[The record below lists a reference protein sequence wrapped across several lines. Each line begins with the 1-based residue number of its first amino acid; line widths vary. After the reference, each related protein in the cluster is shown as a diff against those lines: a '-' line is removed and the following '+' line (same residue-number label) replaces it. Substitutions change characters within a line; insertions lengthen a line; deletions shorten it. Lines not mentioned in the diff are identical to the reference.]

1 MLAAS
6 LSMDCVP
13 DIPRRKWLL
22 PAALAAV
29 VLAASASGCGG
40 AASTTGPPPAAAAP
54 ATTHAKSQGTTFP
67 LFRVAEDTSIDY
79 LDPGLTYSPEGLNVI
94 WNVYL
99 PLLGYRHVSGAAGAT
114 IVPYL
119 ARRLPRVSADGR
131 TYTLYLRPGLTYSNG
146 APVRASDF
154 KATVERDF
162 KLDSPGAG
170 YFYDIVGADEARK
183 SKGGDISGIVTDD
196 ATGRIT
202 ITLKTPQGDFVNVL
216 ASEFAAP
223 VPANA
228 PASDT
233 STHPLPATGP
243 YVIQSYAPNRQIV
256 EVRNPHFDAAALGGS
271 VPAGNPDKVV
281 WDIVGDPGAAM
292 QRTTA
297 GQDDWDP
304 QPIPASSWDDIE
316 AKASDQVRIY
326 TPPNTYYFF
335 MNTRV
340 WPFNKVQVR
349 RAVNYAIDRDELVA
363 IYGGLARP
371 TENILPPTYPSYTKH
386 SLYPHDLVEARR
398 LIRAAGATG
407 ARVTVWN
414 HDRGLDP
421 KATAYL
427 VKVLDSIGLKAKQH
441 IVPSAVYWATIGNEA
456 TNAQIG
462 FADWFQDYPH
472 PLDWFDVL
480 LNGERITKTY
490 NNNYANFD
498 DKEVNAEIDVLNKQP
513 IPTSPVNSRWAALD
527 RQIML
532 EAPWAPFLNREFTD
546 YFNKRVDLGCYVNQ
560 VVYGFDYATIC
571 VR

>member
-1 MLAAS
+1 MQRPLRLTVWLSLVQLA
-6 LSMDCVP
+6 
-13 DIPRRKWLL
+13 LL
-22 PAALAAV
+22 AT
-29 VLAASASGCGG
+29 GCGG
-40 AASTTGPPPAAAAP
+40 AASTAAGPSAAAAAP
-54 ATTHAKSQGTTFP
+54 LKSAAAGPTFP
-67 LFRVAEDTSIDY
+67 IFRVAEDTSIDY

-99 PLLGYRHVSGAAGAT
+99 PLLGYRHVGGAGGST

-119 ARRLPRVSADGR
+119 ARSLPKVSANGR
-131 TYTLYLRPGLTYSNG
+131 VYTLVLRRGLTYSNG
-146 APVRASDF
+146 EPVKASDF
-154 KATVERDF
+154 KAAVERDF
-162 KLDSPGAG
+162 ELDSPGAG

-183 SKGGDISGIVTDD
+183 AKGGHISGIVADD
-196 ATGRIT
+196 KTGRIT
-202 ITLKTPQGDFVNVL
+202 ITLKTPQGDFANVL

-228 PASDT
+228 PPSDT

-243 YVIQSYAPNRQIV
+243 YVIQSYAPNKQIV
-256 EVRNPHFDAAALGGS
+256 EVRNPQFHAARLGGN
-271 VPAGNPDKVV
+271 VPAGNADKVV
-281 WDIVGDPGAAM
+281 WDIVGDAATAL
-292 QRTTA
+292 QRTTS

-304 QPIPASSWDDIE
+304 QPIPAASLAATE
-316 AKASDQVRIY
+316 AKYGDQLKIY

-335 MNTRV
+335 MNTKV
-340 WPFNKVQVR
+340 APFDKLKVRQ
-349 RAVNYAIDRDELVA
+349 AVNYAIDRRALVA
-363 IYGGLARP
+363 IYGGLAQP

-386 SLYPHDLVEARR
+386 SLYRHDVAKARK
-398 LIRAAGATG
+398 LIKEAGAVG
-407 ARVTVWN
+407 AHVLVWN

-421 KATAYL
+421 KATQYL

-441 IVPSAVYWATIGNEA
+441 IVSSAVYWATIGNEA

-490 NNNYANFD
+490 NNDYANFD
-498 DKEVNAEIDVLNKQP
+498 DKAVNAEIDALNKQP

-532 EAPWAPFLNREFTD
+532 KAPWAPFLNREFTD
-546 YFNKRVDLGCYVNQ
+546 FFNSKVNLGCYVNQ
-560 VVYGFDYATIC
+560 VVYGFDYSTIC
-571 VR
+571 MR

>member
-1 MLAAS
+1 MNRLTSPFRML
-6 LSMDCVP
+6 
-13 DIPRRKWLL
+13 R
-22 PAALAAV
+22 LAPLAGLAV
-29 VLAASASGCGG
+29 FAVGCGG
-40 AASTTGPPPAAAAP
+40 ASNAGGPAPAAAAP
-54 ATTHAKSQGTTFP
+54 IVKASTAPAFP
-67 LFRVAEDTSIDY
+67 VLRVAQDTSIDY

-99 PLLGYRHVSGAAGAT
+99 PLLGYRHVNGAGGST

-119 ARRLPRVSADGR
+119 ARSLPRVSADGR
-131 TYTLYLRPGLTYSNG
+131 TYTLVLRRGLSYSNG
-146 APVRASDF
+146 QPVKASDF

-170 YFYDIVGADEARK
+170 YFYNIVGADEARK
-183 SKGGDISGIVTDD
+183 TKGGHISGIVTDD
-196 ATGRIT
+196 ATGKIA
-202 ITLKTPQGDFVNVL
+202 ITLKTPQGDFANVL

-223 VPANA
+223 VPASA
-228 PASDT
+228 AASDT

-243 YVIQSYAPNRQIV
+243 YVIQSYAPNKQIV
-256 EVRNPHFDAAALGGS
+256 EVRNPRFHAERFGGN
-271 VPAGNPDKVV
+271 VPAGNPDKIV
-281 WDIVGDPGAAM
+281 WDIVGDAATALK
-292 QRTTA
+292 RTTN

-304 QPIPASSWDDIE
+304 QPIPEASLGDTE
-316 AKASDQVRIY
+316 AKYGDQLRIY

-335 MNTRV
+335 MNTKV
-340 WPFNKVQVR
+340 APFNKLQVR
-349 RAVNYAIDRDELVA
+349 QAVNYAIDRRALVA
-363 IYGGLARP
+363 VYGGLAQP

-386 SLYPHDLVEARR
+386 SLYRHDVAKARR
-398 LIRAAGATG
+398 LIKEAGAMG

-421 KATAYL
+421 KATEYL
-427 VKVLDSIGLKAKQH
+427 VKVLNSIGLRAKQH
-441 IVPSAVYWATIGNEA
+441 IVTSAVYWATVGNEA

-498 DKEVNAEIDVLNKQP
+498 DKKVNAEIDALNKQA
-513 IPTSPVNSRWAALD
+513 IPTSPVNSRWASLD

-546 YFNKRVDLGCYVNQ
+546 FFNVKVDLGCYVNQ
-560 VVYGFDYATIC
+560 VVYGFDYSTIC
-571 VR
+571 MR

>member
-1 MLAAS
+1 MRRLTRLSRWLGLAP
-6 LSMDCVP
+6 L
-13 DIPRRKWLL
+13 
-22 PAALAAV
+22 AALALV
-29 VLAASASGCGG
+29 AAGCGGG
-40 AASTTGPPPAAAAP
+40 AASSAGGPPAAAA
-54 ATTHAKSQGTTFP
+54 ATETPIRAATAGPEFP
-67 LFRVAEDTSIDY
+67 VFRVAQDTSIDY

-99 PLLGYRHVSGAAGAT
+99 PLLGYRHVSGAGGAT

-119 ARRLPRVSADGR
+119 ARALPAVSANGR
-131 TYTLYLRPGLTYSNG
+131 TYTLFLRNGLKYSNG
-146 APVRASDF
+146 QAVKASDF

-170 YFYDIVGADEARK
+170 YFYNIVGADEARQT
-183 SKGGDISGIVTDD
+183 KGGTISGIVADD

-202 ITLKTPQGDFVNVL
+202 INLKTPQGDFANVL

-228 PASDT
+228 PDSDT

-243 YVIQSYAPNRQIV
+243 YVIQRYAPNKEIV
-256 EVRNPHFDAAALGGS
+256 EVRNPQFHPAKLGGN
-271 VPAGNPDKVV
+271 VPAGNPDKVI
-281 WDIVGDPGAAM
+281 WDIVGDSSTALA
-292 QRTTA
+292 RTTA

-304 QPIPASSWDDIE
+304 QQIPAASLADTE
-316 AKASDQVRIY
+316 AKYGDQLKVY
-326 TPPNTYYFF
+326 TSPNTYYFF

-340 WPFNKVQVR
+340 APFDKLKVRQ
-349 RAVNYAIDRDELVA
+349 AVNYAIDRKALVA
-363 IYGGLARP
+363 VYGGLAKP
-371 TENILPPTYPSYTKH
+371 TENILPPTYPAYTKH
-386 SLYPHDLVEARR
+386 SLYKHDLAKARK
-398 LIRAAGATG
+398 LIRQAGATG
-407 ARVTVWN
+407 AHVTVWN

-421 KATAYL
+421 KATQYL
-427 VKVLDSIGLKAKQH
+427 VKVLDSIGLKAKEH
-441 IVPSAVYWATIGNEA
+441 IVTSAVYWATVGNEA

-498 DKEVNAEIDVLNKQP
+498 DKAVNAEIDALNKQA
-513 IPTSPVNSRWAALD
+513 IPTSPVNSRWASLD

-532 EAPWAPFLNREFTD
+532 QAPWAPFLNREFTD
-546 YFNKRVDLGCYVNQ
+546 FFNAKVDLGCYVNQ

-571 VR
+571 MR

>member
-1 MLAAS
+1 MRRLIRFPRWLGLAP
-6 LSMDCVP
+6 L
-13 DIPRRKWLL
+13 
-22 PAALAAV
+22 AALALV
-29 VLAASASGCGG
+29 AAGCGGG
-40 AASTTGPPPAAAAP
+40 AASSAGGPPAAAAATETPIRAATAAP
-54 ATTHAKSQGTTFP
+54 AFP
-67 LFRVAEDTSIDY
+67 VFRVAQDTSIDY

-99 PLLGYRHVSGAAGAT
+99 PLLGYRHVSGAGGAT

-119 ARRLPRVSADGR
+119 ARALPAVSANGR
-131 TYTLYLRPGLTYSNG
+131 TYTLFLRSGLKYSNG
-146 APVRASDF
+146 QPVKASDF

-170 YFYDIVGADEARK
+170 YFYNIVGADEARQT
-183 SKGGDISGIVTDD
+183 KGGTISGIVADD

-202 ITLKTPQGDFVNVL
+202 INLKTPQGDFANVL

-228 PASDT
+228 PDSDT

-243 YVIQSYAPNRQIV
+243 YVIQRYAPNKEIV
-256 EVRNPHFDAAALGGS
+256 EVRNPQFHPAKLGGN
-271 VPAGNPDKVV
+271 VPAGNPDKVI
-281 WDIVGDPGAAM
+281 WDIVGDSSTALA
-292 QRTTA
+292 RTTA

-304 QPIPASSWDDIE
+304 QQIPAASLADTE
-316 AKASDQVRIY
+316 AKYGDQLKVY
-326 TPPNTYYFF
+326 TSPNTYYFF

-340 WPFNKVQVR
+340 APFDKLEVR
-349 RAVNYAIDRDELVA
+349 RAVNYAIDRKALVA
-363 IYGGLARP
+363 VYGGLAKP
-371 TENILPPTYPSYTKH
+371 TENILPPTYPAYTKH
-386 SLYPHDLVEARR
+386 SLYKHDLAKARKLVR
-398 LIRAAGATG
+398 QAGATG

-421 KATAYL
+421 KATQYL
-427 VKVLDSIGLKAKQH
+427 VKVLDSIGLKAKEH
-441 IVPSAVYWATIGNEA
+441 IVTSAVYWATVGNEA

-498 DKEVNAEIDVLNKQP
+498 DKAVNAEIDALNKQA
-513 IPTSPVNSRWAALD
+513 IPTSPVNSRWASLD

-532 EAPWAPFLNREFTD
+532 QAPWAPFLNREFTD
-546 YFNKRVDLGCYVNQ
+546 FFNAKVDLGCYVNQ

-571 VR
+571 MR

>member
-1 MLAAS
+1 MGELIRPS
-6 LSMDCVP
+6 
-13 DIPRRKWLL
+13 RRLGLVLL
-22 PAALAAV
+22 AALALLVA
-29 VLAASASGCGG
+29 GCGG
-40 AASTTGPPPAAAAP
+40 SGSSSPGTTTAPSAPAAAEPAAP
-54 ATTHAKSQGTTFP
+54 GSTFP
-67 LFRVAEDTSIDY
+67 VFRVAEDASIDY
-79 LDPGLTYSPEGLNVI
+79 LDPGLTYSSEGLNVI

-99 PLLGYRHVSGAAGAT
+99 PLLGYRHANGAAGAA

-119 ARRLPRVSADGR
+119 ARSLPKVSPDGR
-131 TYTLYLRPGLTYSNG
+131 TYTLRLRPGLKYSNG
-146 APVRASDF
+146 KPVKASDF

-170 YFYDIVGADEARK
+170 YFYNIAGADEARK
-183 SKGGDISGIVTDD
+183 AKGGHISGIVADD
-196 ATGRIT
+196 ATGTIT
-202 ITLKTPQGDFVNVL
+202 IKLQSPQGDFVNVL

-243 YVIQSYAPNRQIV
+243 YVIQSYAPNNQIV
-256 EVRNPHFDAAALGGS
+256 EVRNPQFHAAQFGGN
-271 VPAGNPDKVV
+271 VPAGNPDKLI
-281 WDIVGDPGAAM
+281 WDIVGTPDQAL
-292 QRTTA
+292 QRTTS

-304 QPIPASSWDDIE
+304 QPIPEGELASTES
-316 AKASDQVRIY
+316 KHGSQLKVY
-326 TPPNTYYFF
+326 TPANTYYFF

-340 WPFNKVQVR
+340 APFNKLKVR
-349 RAVNYAIDRDELVA
+349 QAVNYAIDRKALAA
-363 IYGGLARP
+363 IYGGLARS
-371 TENILPPTYPSYTKH
+371 TENILPPGYPSYSKH
-386 SLYPHDLVEARR
+386 SLYPHDLAKARK
-398 LIRAAGATG
+398 LIEEAGAEG
-407 ARVTVWN
+407 AHVTVWN

-427 VKVLDSIGLKAKQH
+427 VNVLDSIGLQAKQR
-441 IVPSAVYWATIGNEA
+441 IVTSAVYWATIGNQA

-498 DKEVNAEIDVLNKQP
+498 DKAVNTEIDALNKEP

-527 RQIML
+527 RRIMAQ
-532 EAPWAPFLNREFTD
+532 APWAPFINREFTD
-546 YFNKRVDLGCYVNQ
+546 FFNDKVDLGCYVNH

-571 VR
+571 MR

>member
-1 MLAAS
+1 MPPFVLDR
-6 LSMDCVP
+6 LSMG
-13 DIPRRKWLL
+13 RLNRLHRWLCL
-22 PAALAAV
+22 APLALVAA
-29 VLAASASGCGG
+29 GCGG
-40 AASTTGPPPAAAAP
+40 GSAASGPPPAAAA
-54 ATTHAKSQGTTFP
+54 TVTHHGGDTFSV
-67 LFRVAEDTSIDY
+67 FRVAQDTSIDY

-99 PLLGYRHVSGAAGAT
+99 PLLGYRHVSGPGGAT

-119 ARRLPRVSADGR
+119 AQSLPIVSDGGR
-131 TYTLYLRPGLTYSNG
+131 TYTLVLRKGLKYSNG
-146 APVRASDF
+146 EPVKASDF

-170 YFYDIVGADEARK
+170 YFYNIVGADNARK
-183 SKGGDISGIVTDD
+183 TKGGPISGISVDD
-196 ATGRIT
+196 ATGTIT
-202 ITLKTPQGDFVNVL
+202 IKLVTPQGDFENVL

-243 YVIQSYAPNRQIV
+243 YVIQSYAPSKQIV
-256 EVRNPHFDAAALGGS
+256 EVRNQQFHAAKFEGN

-281 WDIVGDPGAAM
+281 WDIVGDPAAALE
-292 QRTTA
+292 RTTSGA
-297 GQDDWDP
+297 DDWDP
-304 QPIPASSWDDIE
+304 QPIPASQLSTTE
-316 AKASDQVRIY
+316 EKYGSQLKIY

-340 WPFNKVQVR
+340 APFNKVKVR
-349 RAVNYAIDRDELVA
+349 QAVNYAIDRKALVA

-371 TENILPPTYPSYTKH
+371 TENILPPTYPSYSKH
-386 SLYPHDLVEARR
+386 SLYPHDLAKARK
-398 LIRAAGATG
+398 LVKEAGAVG
-407 ARVTVWN
+407 AHVTVWN

-427 VKVLDSIGLKAKQH
+427 VKVLDSIGLHAKQRV
-441 IVPSAVYWATIGNEA
+441 ITSAVYWGTIGNAA
-456 TNAQIG
+456 TDAQIG

-490 NNNYANFD
+490 NNNYANFN
-498 DKEVNAEIDVLNKQP
+498 DKAVNAEIDALNKQP
-513 IPTSPVNSRWAALD
+513 IPTSPVNTRWAALD

-546 YFNKRVDLGCYVNQ
+546 YFNEKVNLGCYVNQ
-560 VVYGFDYATIC
+560 VVYGFDYSTIC
-571 VR
+571 MG

>member
-1 MLAAS
+1 MPRPLFMERLTR
-6 LSMDCVP
+6 LS
-13 DIPRRKWLL
+13 RLL
-22 PAALAAV
+22 ALAPLAGLAV
-29 VLAASASGCGG
+29 LASGCGG
-40 AASTTGPPPAAAAP
+40 ASNAGGPAPAAAAP
-54 ATTHAKSQGTTFP
+54 LVKASTAPAFP
-67 LFRVAEDTSIDY
+67 VFRVAQDTSIDY

-99 PLLGYRHVSGAAGAT
+99 PLLGYRHVSGAGGST

-119 ARRLPRVSADGR
+119 ARALPHVSADGR
-131 TYTLYLRPGLTYSNG
+131 TYTLVLRKGLTYSNG
-146 APVRASDF
+146 QPVKASDF
-154 KATVERDF
+154 KTTVERDF

-170 YFYDIVGADEARK
+170 YFYNIVGADDARK
-183 SKGGDISGIVTDD
+183 TKGDGISGIAADD
-196 ATGRIT
+196 ATGKIT
-202 ITLKTPQGDFVNVL
+202 ITLRTPQGDFANVL

-228 PASDT
+228 AGSDT

-243 YVIQSYAPNRQIV
+243 YVIQSYAPNSQIV
-256 EVRNPHFDAAALGGS
+256 EVRNPHFRAAQFDGN

-281 WDIVGDPGAAM
+281 WDIVGDPATALK
-292 QRTTA
+292 RTTS
-297 GQDDWDP
+297 GEDDWDP
-304 QPIPASSWDDIE
+304 QPIPEAILAETE
-316 AKASDQVRIY
+316 AKYHDQLKTY

-335 MNTRV
+335 MNTKV
-340 WPFNKVQVR
+340 APFDNRKVR
-349 RAVNYAIDRDELVA
+349 EAVNYAIDRRALVA
-363 IYGGLARP
+363 IYGGLAQT

-386 SLYPHDLVEARR
+386 SLYRHDLAKARQ
-398 LIRAAGATG
+398 LIKAAGALG

-421 KATAYL
+421 KATDYL
-427 VKVLDSIGLKAKQH
+427 VKVLNSIGLRAKQH
-441 IVPSAVYWATIGNEA
+441 IVSSAVYWATIGNEA

-498 DKEVNAEIDVLNKQP
+498 DKGVNATIDALNKQA
-513 IPTSPVNSRWAALD
+513 IPTSPVNSRWASLD

-532 EAPWAPFLNREFTD
+532 QAPWAPFLNREFTD
-546 YFNKRVDLGCYVNQ
+546 FFNEKVDLGCYVNQ
-560 VVYGFDYATIC
+560 VVYGFDYSTIC
-571 VR
+571 MR

>member
-1 MLAAS
+1 MR
-6 LSMDCVP
+6 LS
-13 DIPRRKWLL
+13 RWLCPAL
-22 PAALAAV
+22 LAALALAV
-29 VLAASASGCGG
+29 SGCG
-40 AASTTGPPPAAAAP
+40 AASNAERTPAAIAATP
-54 ATTHAKSQGTTFP
+54 ASKTIQSTTSFP
-67 LFRVAEDTSIDY
+67 VFHVGQDASIDY
-79 LDPGLTYSPEGLNVI
+79 LDPGLTYSPAGLNVI

-99 PLLGYRHVSGAAGAT
+99 PLLGYRHVNGAAGAT

-119 ARRLPRVSADGR
+119 ARSLPKVSRNGR
-131 TYTLYLRPGLTYSNG
+131 TYTLVLRKGLQYSNG
-146 APVRASDF
+146 KPVMASDF

-170 YFYDIVGADEARK
+170 YFYNIVGADDARK
-183 SKGGDISGIVTDD
+183 TKGGHISGIAVDD
-196 ATGRIT
+196 AARRIT
-202 ITLKTPQGDFVNVL
+202 ITLKTPQGDFANVL

-233 STHPLPATGP
+233 STRPLPATGP
-243 YVIQSYAPNRQIV
+243 YVIQSYAPNKQIV
-256 EVRNPHFDAAALGGS
+256 EVRNPRFHARQLGGN
-271 VPAGNPDKVV
+271 VPVGNPDKVV
-281 WDIVGDPGAAM
+281 WDIVGDPPSALS
-292 QRTTA
+292 RTIA

-304 QPIPASSWDDIE
+304 QPIPAASL
-316 AKASDQVRIY
+316 AKTETKYGDQLRLY

-340 WPFNKVQVR
+340 APFNNVDVR
-349 RAVNYAIDRDELVA
+349 RAVNYAIDRKALVA
-363 IYGGLARP
+363 VYGGLGNA
-371 TENILPPTYPSYTKH
+371 TENILPPTYPSYSKH
-386 SLYPHDLVEARR
+386 SLYPHSLAKARR
-398 LIRAAGATG
+398 LVREAHATG

-421 KATAYL
+421 KATEYL
-427 VKVLDSIGLKAKQH
+427 VRVLNAIGLRAKQH
-441 IVPSAVYWATIGNEA
+441 IVTSAVYWATVGNAA

-490 NNNYANFD
+490 NNNYANFN
-498 DKEVNAEIDVLNKQP
+498 DKAVNAEIDALNKKP
-513 IPTSPVNSRWAALD
+513 IPTSPVNSRWARLD

-532 EAPWAPFLNREFTD
+532 EAPWAPFLNRQFTD
-546 YFNKRVDLGCYVNQ
+546 FFNARVDLGCYVNQ

-571 VR
+571 VK

>member
-1 MLAAS
+1 MPPVVRAAS
-6 LSMDCVP
+6 MERLIRLS
-13 DIPRRKWLL
+13 RWLGL
-22 PAALAAV
+22 ALIAA
-29 VLAASASGCGG
+29 GCGG
-40 AASTTGPPPAAAAP
+40 AANAGGPAAAAAAP
-54 ATTHAKSQGTTFP
+54 VTTPKASAGPTFP
-67 LFRVAEDTSIDY
+67 VFRVAEDTSIDY

-99 PLLGYRHVSGAAGAT
+99 PLLGYRHVNGAGGST

-119 ARRLPRVSADGR
+119 ARTLPKVSAHGR
-131 TYTLYLRPGLTYSNG
+131 TYTLFLRRGLKYSNG
-146 APVRASDF
+146 QPVKASDF

-170 YFYDIVGADEARK
+170 YFYNIVGADAARQA
-183 SKGGDISGIVTDD
+183 KGGHISGIVADD
-196 ATGRIT
+196 ATGKIA
-202 ITLKTPQGDFVNVL
+202 ISLKTPQGDFANVL

-228 PASDT
+228 PDSDT

-243 YVIQSYAPNRQIV
+243 YVIQSYAPNKQIV
-256 EVRNPHFDAAALGGS
+256 EVRNPQFHAAQLGGN

-281 WDIVGDPGAAM
+281 WDIVGDAATALK
-292 QRTTA
+292 RTTA

-304 QPIPASSWDDIE
+304 QQIPPGSLAETE
-316 AKASDQVRIY
+316 AKYGDQLKVY
-326 TPPNTYYFF
+326 TSPNTYYFF
-335 MNTRV
+335 MNMRV
-340 WPFNKVQVR
+340 APFNKLAVR
-349 RAVNYAIDRDELVA
+349 QAVNYAIDRKALVA

-371 TENILPPTYPSYTKH
+371 TENILPPTYPSYSKH
-386 SLYPHDLVEARR
+386 SLYRHDVAKARQLVKQ
-398 LIRAAGATG
+398 AGATG

-421 KATAYL
+421 KATEYL

-441 IVPSAVYWATIGNEA
+441 IVTSAVYWATVGNEA

-490 NNNYANFD
+490 NNDYANFD
-498 DKEVNAEIDVLNKQP
+498 DKVVNAEIDALNKQP
-513 IPTSPVNSRWAALD
+513 IPTSPVNSRWASLD

-546 YFNKRVDLGCYVNQ
+546 FFNAKVDLGCYVNQ

-571 VR
+571 MR

>member
-1 MLAAS
+1 MERPLRFSRWFCLA
-6 LSMDCVP
+6 P
-13 DIPRRKWLL
+13 
-22 PAALAAV
+22 LAGLA
-29 VLAASASGCGG
+29 VLAAGCGG
-40 AASTTGPPPAAAAP
+40 AANVASPPAAAA
-54 ATTHAKSQGTTFP
+54 ATVAAPSAGPTFP
-67 LFRVAEDTSIDY
+67 VFRVAQDTGIDY

-99 PLLGYRHVSGAAGAT
+99 PLLGYRHVNGAGGST

-119 ARRLPRVSADGR
+119 ARALPTVSKDGR
-131 TYTLYLRPGLTYSNG
+131 VYTLVLRKGLTYSNG
-146 APVRASDF
+146 QPVKASDF
-154 KATVERDF
+154 KASVERDF

-170 YFYDIVGADEARK
+170 YFYDVVGADDARK
-183 SKGGDISGIVTDD
+183 TKGGHISGIVADD

-202 ITLKTPQGDFVNVL
+202 ITLKTPQGDFENAL

-228 PASDT
+228 PATDT

-243 YVIQSYAPNRQIV
+243 YVIQSYAPNKQIV
-256 EVRNPHFDAAALGGS
+256 EVRNPQFHAEQFDGN

-281 WDIVGDPGAAM
+281 WDIVGDAATAL
-292 QRTTA
+292 QRTVS

-304 QPIPASSWDDIE
+304 QPIPQSSLASTE
-316 AKASDQVRIY
+316 AKYGDQLKIY

-335 MNTRV
+335 MNTKV
-340 WPFNKVQVR
+340 APFNKLAVR
-349 RAVNYAIDRDELVA
+349 QAVNYAIDRRALVA
-363 IYGGLARP
+363 IYGGLAQP

-386 SLYPHDLVEARR
+386 SLYTHDVAKARK
-398 LIRAAGATG
+398 LIKQAGAVG
-407 ARVTVWN
+407 AHVLVWN

-421 KATAYL
+421 KATEYL

-441 IVPSAVYWATIGNEA
+441 IVTSAVYWATIGNEA

-490 NNNYANFD
+490 NNNFANFD
-498 DKEVNAEIDVLNKQP
+498 DKAVNREIDDLNKQP
-513 IPTSPVNSRWAALD
+513 IPTSPANSRWASLD

-532 EAPWAPFLNREFTD
+532 QAPWAPFLNRELTD
-546 YFNKRVDLGCYVNQ
+546 FFNAKVALGCYVNQ
-560 VVYGFDYATIC
+560 VVYGFDYSTIC
-571 VR
+571 MR

>member
-1 MLAAS
+1 MRRLTRLSRWLGLAP
-6 LSMDCVP
+6 L
-13 DIPRRKWLL
+13 
-22 PAALAAV
+22 AALALV
-29 VLAASASGCGG
+29 AAGCGGG
-40 AASTTGPPPAAAAP
+40 AASSAGGPPAAAA
-54 ATTHAKSQGTTFP
+54 ATETPIRAATAGPEFP
-67 LFRVAEDTSIDY
+67 VFRVAQDTSIDY

-99 PLLGYRHVSGAAGAT
+99 PLLGYRHVSGAGGAT

-119 ARRLPRVSADGR
+119 ARALPAVSANGR
-131 TYTLYLRPGLTYSNG
+131 TYTLFLRNGLKYSNG
-146 APVRASDF
+146 QPVKASDF

-170 YFYDIVGADEARK
+170 YFYNIVGADEARQT
-183 SKGGDISGIVTDD
+183 KGGTISGIVADD

-202 ITLKTPQGDFVNVL
+202 INLKTPQGDFANVL

-228 PASDT
+228 PDSDT

-243 YVIQSYAPNRQIV
+243 YVIQRYAPNKEIV
-256 EVRNPHFDAAALGGS
+256 EVRNPQFHPAKLGGN
-271 VPAGNPDKVV
+271 VPAGNPDKVI
-281 WDIVGDPGAAM
+281 WDIVGDSSTALA
-292 QRTTA
+292 RTTA

-304 QPIPASSWDDIE
+304 QQIPAASLADTE
-316 AKASDQVRIY
+316 AKYGDQLKVY
-326 TPPNTYYFF
+326 TSPNTYYFF

-340 WPFNKVQVR
+340 APFDKLKVRQ
-349 RAVNYAIDRDELVA
+349 AVNYAIDRKALVA
-363 IYGGLARP
+363 VYGGLAKP
-371 TENILPPTYPSYTKH
+371 TENILPPTYPAYTKH
-386 SLYPHDLVEARR
+386 SLYKHDLAKARK
-398 LIRAAGATG
+398 LIRQAGATG
-407 ARVTVWN
+407 AHVTVWN

-421 KATAYL
+421 KATQYL
-427 VKVLDSIGLKAKQH
+427 VKVLDSIGLKAKEH
-441 IVPSAVYWATIGNEA
+441 IVTSAVYWATVGNEA

-498 DKEVNAEIDVLNKQP
+498 DKAVNAEIDALNKQA
-513 IPTSPVNSRWAALD
+513 IPTSPVNSRWASLD

-546 YFNKRVDLGCYVNQ
+546 FFNAKVDLGCYVNQ

-571 VR
+571 MR

>member
-1 MLAAS
+1 MIRLSRWLGLAP
-6 LSMDCVP
+6 L
-13 DIPRRKWLL
+13 
-22 PAALAAV
+22 AALALV
-29 VLAASASGCGG
+29 AAGCGGG
-40 AASTTGPPPAAAAP
+40 AASNAGGPPAAAAAAVPTLRASTAGP
-54 ATTHAKSQGTTFP
+54 AFP
-67 LFRVAEDTSIDY
+67 VFHVAQDTSIDY

-99 PLLGYRHVSGAAGAT
+99 PLLGYRHVNGAGGST

-119 ARRLPRVSADGR
+119 ARALPTVSANGH
-131 TYTLYLRPGLTYSNG
+131 TYTLFLRDGLKYSNG
-146 APVRASDF
+146 QPVKASDF

-170 YFYDIVGADEARK
+170 YFYNIVGADEARQT
-183 SKGGDISGIVTDD
+183 KGGAIAGIVADD
-196 ATGRIT
+196 ATGKIT
-202 ITLKTPQGDFVNVL
+202 IRLKSPQGDFANVL

-223 VPANA
+223 VPASA
-228 PASDT
+228 PDSDT

-243 YVIQSYAPNRQIV
+243 YVIQSYAPNKQIV
-256 EVRNPHFDAAALGGS
+256 EVRNPQFHAAQLDGN

-281 WDIVGDPGAAM
+281 WDIVGDSSTALA
-292 QRTTA
+292 RTTA

-304 QPIPASSWDDIE
+304 QQIPAASLADTE
-316 AKASDQVRIY
+316 AKYGDQLKIY

-340 WPFNKVQVR
+340 APFDKLQVR
-349 RAVNYAIDRDELVA
+349 QAVNYAIDRRALAA

-386 SLYPHDLVEARR
+386 SLYRHDLAKARK
-398 LIRAAGATG
+398 LVKQAGATG
-407 ARVTVWN
+407 AHVTVWN

-421 KATAYL
+421 KATDYL

-441 IVPSAVYWATIGNEA
+441 IVTSAVYWATIGNQA
-456 TNAQIG
+456 TSAQIG

-498 DKEVNAEIDVLNKQP
+498 DGAVNAEIDALNKQP
-513 IPTSPVNSRWAALD
+513 IPTSPVNSRWASLD

-532 EAPWAPFLNREFTD
+532 QAPWAPFLNREFTD
-546 YFNKRVDLGCYVNQ
+546 FFNAKVDLGCYVNQ

-571 VR
+571 MR

>member
-1 MLAAS
+1 MQRPLRLTVWLSLVPLALLAA
-6 LSMDCVP
+6 
-13 DIPRRKWLL
+13 
-22 PAALAAV
+22 
-29 VLAASASGCGG
+29 GCGG
-40 AASTTGPPPAAAAP
+40 AASTAAGPSAAAAAP
-54 ATTHAKSQGTTFP
+54 LKSAAAGPTFP
-67 LFRVAEDTSIDY
+67 IFRVAEDTSIDY

-99 PLLGYRHVSGAAGAT
+99 PLLGYRHVGGAGGST

-119 ARRLPRVSADGR
+119 ARSLPKVSANGR
-131 TYTLYLRPGLTYSNG
+131 VYTLVLRRGLTYSNG
-146 APVRASDF
+146 EPVKASDF
-154 KATVERDF
+154 KAAVERDF
-162 KLDSPGAG
+162 ELDSPGAG

-183 SKGGDISGIVTDD
+183 AKGGHISGIVADD
-196 ATGRIT
+196 KTGRIT
-202 ITLKTPQGDFVNVL
+202 ITLKTPQGDFANVL

-228 PASDT
+228 PPSDT

-243 YVIQSYAPNRQIV
+243 YVIQSYAPNKQIV
-256 EVRNPHFDAAALGGS
+256 EVRNPQFHAARLGGN
-271 VPAGNPDKVV
+271 VPAGNADKVV
-281 WDIVGDPGAAM
+281 WDIVGDAATAL
-292 QRTTA
+292 QRTTS

-304 QPIPASSWDDIE
+304 QPIPAASLAATE
-316 AKASDQVRIY
+316 AKYGDQLKIY

-335 MNTRV
+335 MNTKV
-340 WPFNKVQVR
+340 APFDKLKVRQ
-349 RAVNYAIDRDELVA
+349 AVNYAIDRRALVA
-363 IYGGLARP
+363 IYGGLAQP

-386 SLYPHDLVEARR
+386 SLYRHDVAKARK
-398 LIRAAGATG
+398 LIKEAGAVG
-407 ARVTVWN
+407 AHVLVWN

-421 KATAYL
+421 KATQYL

-441 IVPSAVYWATIGNEA
+441 IVSSAVYWATIGNEA

-490 NNNYANFD
+490 NNDYANFD
-498 DKEVNAEIDVLNKQP
+498 DKAVNAEIDALNKQP

-532 EAPWAPFLNREFTD
+532 KAPWAPFLNREFTD
-546 YFNKRVDLGCYVNQ
+546 FFNSKVNLGCYVNQ
-560 VVYGFDYATIC
+560 VVYGFDYSTIC
-571 VR
+571 MR